1 VPSLKPSKFATGRV
15 PGPDGAY
22 SGGNT
27 AEGQAALFSLTTDMN
42 NAAVEFSP
50 LRSNTIGSFNTA
62 IAVGA
67 ILSSTG
73 DQNTVTGTWSSGPER
88 DYGKRV
94 LGSQRQ
100 SA

>member
-1 VPSLKPSKFATGRV
+1 M
-15 PGPDGAY
+15 PDGGY

-42 NAAVEFSP
+42 NAAVGSSG
-50 LRSNTIGSFNTA
+50 LKSSTIGSFNTA

-67 ILSSTG
+67 LLSSTG
-73 DQNTVTGTWSSGPER
+73 DQSTVTDTWSSGPER
-88 DYGKRV
+88 DYGNRI